1 MKIWKIKGDK
11 NKVDIPMIERW
22 IMETF
27 DLSIEG
33 AALYQMLL
41 NEKYS
46 IKPRKYF
53 ASKLRISDQT
63 INRIIK
69 KLKDV
74 GALEVYK
81 VKTVGN
87 RHRTI
92 LIPLVDR
99 AGLMPEESVTERIE
113 YGIYDIEQEEG
124 VTRGLRD

>member
-27 DLSIEG
+27 GLSIEG
-33 AALYQMLL
+33 AALYQILL

-53 ASKLRISDQT
+53 ASKLGISDQT
-63 INRIIK
+63 INRIVR
-69 KLKDV
+69 KLERA
-74 GALEVYK
+74 GALKVHR
-81 VKTVGN
+81 VKTIGN
-87 RHRTI
+87 RYRTI

-99 AGLMPEESVTERIE
+99 AGLMPEESVAERVE
-113 YGIYDIEQEEG
+113 YGLYDIEQEEG
-124 VTRGLRD
+124 VIHGLRD